1 MAIVATYGPP
11 MKIGVIGSGQVAQTL
26 AAGFLEDNHEVMIGT
41 GSPQKLDDF
50 RQKHPGAKVGTF
62 AETATFGE
70 LVVLA
75 VKGDAAETIVAAVAD
90 KLAGKPVADTTN
102 PLDGKPPV
110 DGVLSFFTAANE
122 SLLERLKKTAPNA
135 HWVKCWNTV
144 GSVVMVRPKLP
155 GGPPTMFI
163 CGDDAGK
170 TAVKPL
176 LEAFGYQAADVGGVR
191 SAGPLE
197 SLCILWCIPGFREN
211 SWGHAFKLL
220 RP

>member
-1 MAIVATYGPP
+1 
-11 MKIGVIGSGQVAQTL
+11 
-26 AAGFLEDNHEVMIGT
+26 MIGT

-50 RQKHPGAKVGTF
+50 RQKQPGAKVGTF

-122 SLLERLKKTAPNA
+122 SLLERLKKAAPNA

-155 GGPPTMFI
+155 GGP
-163 CGDDAGK
+163 
-170 TAVKPL
+170 
-176 LEAFGYQAADVGGVR
+176 Q
-191 SAGPLE
+191 
-197 SLCILWCIPGFREN
+197 
-211 SWGHAFKLL
+211 
-220 RP
+220 